1 MLSAWAE
8 ASDWHDQKRSKANRQ
23 LIEEI
28 PPDAKELYLE
38 EHATPRELGN
48 YLLKQ
53 VAKGRLKKP
62 YKEITSYW
70 RSHRTHREE
79 LVKLLDKLFFRLT
92 FTNFVGTQAWYLIEF
107 SKYFVVTLTQT
118 EVATYFRPLYKNV
131 ITYEKRWKSINPKL
145 RSRLTELRRLLA
157 KDSAGKG
164 LWKERKFNYFRKSVD
179 FLEWPE
185 EVFLILAE
193 YTLEG
198 VQVMF
203 E

>member
-1 MLSAWAE
+1 MHHVE
-8 ASDWHDQKRSKANRQ
+8 D
-23 LIEEI
+23 I
-28 PPDAKELYLE
+28 PPDAKDLLE
-38 EHATPRELGN
+38 EHATSTDLGN

-70 RSHRTHREE
+70 RSHRTHRED

-118 EVATYFRPLYKNV
+118 EVATYFRPYYKNIV
-131 ITYEKRWKSINPKL
+131 TYEKRWKSINPKL
-145 RSRLTELRRLLA
+145 RSRLTEFRLLIT
-157 KDSAGKG
+157 KDSVGKG
-164 LWKERKFNYFRKSVD
+164 LWKERRFAFFRKSVD